1 MAERIGPPRSAGHG
15 RKTPGPKRGGQL
27 REHLT
32 ADGTKTWSI
41 RVRWRGSRIIVR
53 LGNELEGWSRP
64 LAELKRSQILAEIDA
79 GVWRPP
85 IADVDDDEH
94 DPTFHEFATVW
105 FDRHMVGLDESTKT
119 SYSHLLSRYILP
131 EFKDHRLTEI
141 TYESVLRW
149 RDRLRKEAEQ
159 LKLGKDNGVV
169 LFDRHGRPRRTF
181 GAKTINDALRLLGQ
195 VLHRAVESEHYL
207 LDRNPVRGRSGLRVR
222 IPAKPP
228 REHLEADEVLSLI
241 HAADLLD
248 QHVAPRALER
258 AAYIRQ
264 QRKRGLSWGEI
275 ASEFGIAES
284 TAIYQS
290 RCSLKADACRRRR
303 AMIVVLALTGIRA
316 SELTDLTWDRIDRTH
331 GRIVLK
337 DAKTPAGVRE
347 IHLSPFVRK
356 ELELYST
363 SMGRPQPESPVFP
376 VRGGGASDRHN
387 LGRRL
392 KTIAEAAADLR
403 AAEQLAGLPS
413 RITPHTFRRTFIT
426 LSFQAGRDLVFVQ
439 TQAGHADWK
448 TTLDVYTQQSG
459 RSIDHEIRALL
470 NSFFDD
476 DAARQSGIPGDLHE
490 RRAVL

>member
-1 MAERIGPPRSAGHG
+1 M
-15 RKTPGPKRGGQL
+15 
-27 REHLT
+27 
-32 ADGTKTWSI
+32 
-41 RVRWRGSRIIVR
+41 RWGGSRIIVR

-94 DPTFHEFATVW
+94 DPTLHEFATVW
-105 FDRHMVGLDESTKT
+105 FDRHMVGLDESTKA
-119 SYSHLLSRYILP
+119 SYGHLLSRYILP
-131 EFKDHRLTEI
+131 EFKDRRLTEI

-149 RDRLRKEAEQ
+149 RDRLRQEAEQ
-159 LKLGKDNGVV
+159 LKLAKDNGVA

-222 IPAKPP
+222 MPAKPP
-228 REHLEADEVLSLI
+228 REHLEADEVFSMI

-248 QHVAPRALER
+248 QHVTPRALER
-258 AAYIRQ
+258 AAHICQ
-264 QRKRGLSWGEI
+264 QRERGMSWQEI
-275 ASEFGIAES
+275 AAALGIAES

-290 RCSLKADACRRRR
+290 RRSVKPDDSRQRR
-303 AMIVVLALTGIRA
+303 AMIIVLALTGVRA
-316 SELTDLTWDRIDRTH
+316 SELTELTWDRIDRTH
-331 GRIVLK
+331 GRLVLK

-347 IHLSPFVRK
+347 VHLSSFVRH
-356 ELELYST
+356 ELELYRASIE
-363 SMGRPQPESPVFP
+363 RPQPDSPVFP
-376 VRGGGASDRHN
+376 VRGGGANDRHN

-392 KTIAEAAADLR
+392 KMIAEAAGDLR
-403 AAEQLAGLPS
+403 AADQLAPLPS

-459 RSIDHEIRALL
+459 RSVDPDIRALL
-470 NSFFDD
+470 AAFFDD
-476 DAARQSGIPGDLHE
+476 DAAENGTSHELHN